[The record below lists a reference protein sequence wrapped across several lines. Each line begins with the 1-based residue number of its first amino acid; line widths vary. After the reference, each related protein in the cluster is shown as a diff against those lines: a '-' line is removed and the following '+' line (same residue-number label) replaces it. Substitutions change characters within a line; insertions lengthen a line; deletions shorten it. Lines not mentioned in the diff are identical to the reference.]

1 MTDVR
6 AEEEL
11 SEITRGGEHADK
23 GHHKQP
29 QTIDGVPAGNV
40 VEGGVVGRGDGRHRE
55 TEEREKRERRD
66 GRDGRETEEMEE
78 TEVAK

>member
-1 MTDVR
+1 MTGVR

-11 SEITRGGEHADK
+11 SEVTRGGEHADK

-40 VEGGVVGRGDGRHRE
+40 VEGGVVGRGDGRHRD
-55 TEEREKRERRD
+55 TEEREK
-66 GRDGRETEEMEE
+66 RDGRETEEMEE

>member
-40 VEGGVVGRGDGRHRE
+40 VEGGVVGRGDGRHRD
-55 TEEREKRERRD
+55 TERWKRERRE
-66 GRDGRETEEMEE
+66 REETEEMEE
-78 TEVAK
+78 RRKRWKRRK

>member
-40 VEGGVVGRGDGRHRE
+40 VEGGVVGRGDGRHRD
-55 TEEREKRERRD
+55 TEEREK
-66 GRDGRETEEMEE
+66 RDGRETEEMEE